1 MIENPSDKQ
10 LNLDMREDPLS
21 RDSFLG
27 DDQRDIKEII
37 ADDAAVLAE
46 AGIDAAKI
54 ADTMRVLT
62 QAGLGCRG
70 EERSVGAYTVRV
82 KEYMGFIGCP
92 FKDGHQLAK
101 RNTTICNE
109 DGKTMTWTDA
119 NIHLIEA
126 HGFFEGRGAEYRLE
140 PMDLIDFLE
149 LKSE

>member
-1 MIENPSDKQ
+1 
-10 LNLDMREDPLS
+10 MREDTLS
-21 RDSFLG
+21 RDSFFG

-46 AGIDAAKI
+46 AGIDATKI

-92 FKDGHQLAK
+92 FKDGHQLTK

-119 NIHLIEA
+119 NIHLIET

-140 PMDLIDFLE
+140 PMELIDFLE